1 MTTTD
6 LTMPFTFDGHQVRT
20 ITKGGNVYFCGRDVA
35 TTLGYENPGKAV
47 RMHCNQDGGPKR
59 YPIIDSLGRTQ
70 DAVFISEPDLYRLIA
85 SSKLPEAQ
93 RFEKWIFDEVLPA
106 IRRHGMYAT
115 PEAAEAFIRNPDA
128 LLHALT
134 ALRDEQNRRR
144 ELEAKVEADQP
155 KVLFADSVAASQT
168 SILIGEL
175 AKLLKQ
181 NGVDT
186 GQNRLFAWM
195 RDNDYLIKRKGTDRN
210 MPTQRSMEMG
220 LFEVKERTTTSP
232 DGHIMIHKTT
242 KVTGKGQ
249 QYFLNLF
256 LQDRKSA

>member
-1 MTTTD
+1 MTNQIQA
-6 LTMPFTFDGHQVRT
+6 FNFRNQQVRT
-20 ITKGGNVYFCGRDVA
+20 RLENEQIIFVTKDVA
-35 TTLGYENPGKAV
+35 PILGYADHRAMTRYLDADEKGVSKWHTPGGE
-47 RMHCNQDGGPKR
+47 Q
-59 YPIIDSLGRTQ
+59 SLSHVTEEG
-70 DAVFISEPDLYRLIA
+70 LYSAIMRSTSDTA
-85 SSKLPEAQ
+85 KPF
-93 RFEKWIFDEVLPA
+93 RRWVTHEVLPT
-106 IRRHGMYAT
+106 IRKHGMYAT

-134 ALRDEQNRRR
+134 ALRDEQVKRR
-144 ELEAKVEADQP
+144 ELEAKVEADKP
-155 KVLFADSVAASQT
+155 KVLFADSVTASQT

-181 NGVDT
+181 NGINT

-232 DGHIMIHKTT
+232 DGHVMVHKTT

-249 QYFLNLF
+249 QHFLNLF
-256 LQDRKSA
+256 LQDRKPA

>member
-1 MTTTD
+1 MTNQIQAFNFQD
-6 LTMPFTFDGHQVRT
+6 QQVRT
-20 ITKGGNVYFCGRDVA
+20 VTDEKGDPWFIAKDVCNVLDIKNSRQALAGIDADEKGVTSMDTPGGAQELA
-35 TTLGYENPGKAV
+35 TVNEPG
-47 RMHCNQDGGPKR
+47 
-59 YPIIDSLGRTQ
+59 
-70 DAVFISEPDLYRLIA
+70 LYGLTFKSR
-85 SSKLPEAQ
+85 KPEAKAF
-93 RFEKWIFDEVLPA
+93 RRWVTHEVLPT
-106 IRRHGMYAT
+106 IRKHGMYAT
-115 PEAAEAFIRNPDA
+115 PEAAEAFIRTPDA

-134 ALRDEQNRRR
+134 ALRDEQVKRR
-144 ELEAKVEADQP
+144 ELEAKVEADKP

-168 SILIGEL
+168 SILVGEL

-181 NGVDT
+181 NGINT

-232 DGHIMIHKTT
+232 DGHVMVHKTT

-249 QYFLNLF
+249 QHFLNLF
-256 LQDRKSA
+256 LQDRKPA